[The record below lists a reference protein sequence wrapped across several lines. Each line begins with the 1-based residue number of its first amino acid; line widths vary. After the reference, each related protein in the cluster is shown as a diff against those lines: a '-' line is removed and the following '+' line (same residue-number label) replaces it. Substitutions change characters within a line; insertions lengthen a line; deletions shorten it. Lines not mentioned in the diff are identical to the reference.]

1 MASPS
6 APVHPSR
13 YLAVFLVLL
22 IGVYLLV
29 FLTGNKHAD
38 AKLGI
43 DLQGGTRV
51 TLTARTPDGSRP
63 TREALSQAQ
72 QIISARVNGLGVSG
86 SEVIVDGD
94 NLVITVPG
102 TDGNEARNLGQTA
115 RLYIRPVINAVPVD
129 SAGMQ
134 GGPQLPAP
142 RGRLPNGRA
151 PGGPVPGGQPG
162 LPAPGGQPGAPA
174 PGASGLIPHAPAPGA
189 APSPGHGPALPPGTG
204 PGEHLRQ
211 VTCRYRPAS
220 RSCRRSPGRIRTTR
234 RRPPRLRHRPPP
246 STARPTATA
255 PAPSNA
261 PAPSTA
267 AAPPEAPLLP
277 PIQPGPPDPRKDLAE
292 RIAKEREWRQ
302 STNKG
307 VQFLA
312 LQYEA
317 TRCFQE
323 DILAGND
330 DPDLPLVTCDTQHK
344 QAYLLAP
351 SIISGDQ
358 IENASSGMDQ
368 HSGGYIVDLQFRSG
382 AANTWADFTAAHIGT
397 QTAFTLDSQVV
408 SAPQIRE
415 AIPGG
420 RTQITGGDPPFTASS
435 ARELANVLKYGSLP
449 LSFESS
455 EAQTVSATLGLT
467 SLHAGLIA
475 GAIGLG
481 LVLLY
486 SLLYYR
492 ALGLLTALSLGASGA
507 MVFAILVLLGRY
519 INYTLDLA
527 GIAGLIIG
535 IGTTADSFVVFF
547 ERIKDE
553 IREGKSFRSAI
564 PRGWGR
570 ARKTILSGNAV
581 TFLAAA
587 VLYFLA
593 IGQVKGFA
601 FTLGL
606 TTALDTVVVFLVTWP
621 LLYLAG
627 NSKTLA
633 KPAYNG
639 LGAVQ
644 QVARE
649 RRAATA
655 GAYSTGRG

>member
-1 MASPS
+1 VASPS
-6 APVHPSR
+6 APVHPGR
-13 YLAVFLVLL
+13 YLAVFLAML

-29 FLTGNKHAD
+29 FLTGNKKAD
-38 AKLGI
+38 PKLGI

-63 TREALSQAQ
+63 TREALSEAQ
-72 QIISARVNGLGVSG
+72 SIISARVNGLGVSG

-102 TDGNEARNLGQTA
+102 NDGNEARNLGQTA
-115 RLYIRPVINAVPVD
+115 RLYIRPVINALPVD
-129 SAGMQ
+129 SAGTQ
-134 GGPQLPAP
+134 GGPQLPAQGGP
-142 RGRLPNGRA
+142 RGRPGA
-151 PGGPVPGGQPG
+151 PGGPAGQPDAPAPGLVPAAPTPGGGQPPQPG
-162 LPAPGGQPGAPA
+162 LPGEQPVPPGGPAVPPQPRPYPQDAPTTPSPAPTTPAPA
-174 PGASGLIPHAPAPGA
+174 SPTAERPAP
-189 APSPGHGPALPPGTG
+189 PG
-204 PGEHLRQ
+204 
-211 VTCRYRPAS
+211 
-220 RSCRRSPGRIRTTR
+220 
-234 RRPPRLRHRPPP
+234 
-246 STARPTATA
+246 
-255 PAPSNA
+255 
-261 PAPSTA
+261 
-267 AAPPEAPLLP
+267 LP

-317 TRCFQE
+317 TRCSQK

-330 DPDLPLVTCDTQHK
+330 DPNLPLVTCSKDGK
-344 QAYLLAP
+344 EAYLLAP

-358 IENASSGMDQ
+358 IENASSGMDP
-368 HSGGYIVDLQFRSG
+368 HSGSYVVDVQFRSA
-382 AANTWADFTAAHIGT
+382 AANTWADFTASHIGT
-397 QTAFTLDSQVV
+397 QTAFTLDSLVV

-435 ARELANVLKYGSLP
+435 AKELANVLKYGSLP

-467 SLHAGLIA
+467 SLRAGLIA
-475 GAIGLG
+475 GGIGLI

-492 ALGLLTALSLGASGA
+492 ALGVLTGLSLVASGA

-519 INYTLDLA
+519 IDYTLDLA

-553 IREGKSFRSAI
+553 IRDGKRFRSAI
-564 PRGWGR
+564 PRGWAR
-570 ARKTILSGNAV
+570 ARRTILSGNAV

-587 VLYFLA
+587 VLYVLA

-621 LLYLAG
+621 LVYLAG
-627 NSKTLA
+627 KSKRLA

-644 QVARE
+644 QIARE
-649 RRAATA
+649 RSSASA
-655 GAYSTGRG
+655 GAYPAGRG

>member
-6 APVHPSR
+6 APVHPGR

-29 FLTGNKHAD
+29 FLTGNKHAA

-72 QIISARVNGLGVSG
+72 SIISARVNGLGVSG

-115 RLYIRPVINAVPVD
+115 RLYIRPVINALPVD
-129 SAGMQ
+129 SAGTG
-134 GGPQLPAP
+134 GGPRPAP
-142 RGRLPNGRA
+142 RGPAGQQ
-151 PGGPVPGGQPG
+151 GQPG
-162 LPAPGGQPGAPA
+162 APQPGLQPGAPA
-174 PGASGLIPHAPAPGA
+174 PGAPQPGVQPGGGQAPQPGLPDDEPLLPGGPAVPPQPRPYPLDPPTQPSP
-189 APSPGHGPALPPGTG
+189 APSPA
-204 PGEHLRQ
+204 
-211 VTCRYRPAS
+211 PAS
-220 RSCRRSPGRIRTTR
+220 
-234 RRPPRLRHRPPP
+234 
-246 STARPTATA
+246 PTAEQ
-255 PAPSNA
+255 P
-261 PAPSTA
+261 
-267 AAPPEAPLLP
+267 APPELP
-277 PIQPGPPDPRKDLAE
+277 PIQPGPPDPRKDLAD

-330 DPDLPLVTCDTQHK
+330 DPNLPLVTCDTQHK

-368 HSGGYIVDLQFRSG
+368 HSGGYVVDLQFRSG

-449 LSFESS
+449 LSFEAS

-467 SLHAGLIA
+467 SLRAGLIA
-475 GAIGLG
+475 GGIGLI

-492 ALGLLTALSLGASGA
+492 ALGVLTAVSLAASGA

-553 IREGKSFRSAI
+553 IRDGKRFRSAI
-564 PRGWGR
+564 PRGWAR
-570 ARKTILSGNAV
+570 ARRTILSGNAV

-587 VLYFLA
+587 VLYVLA

-621 LLYLAG
+621 LVYLAG
-627 NSKTLA
+627 RSKRLA

-644 QVARE
+644 QIARE
-649 RRAATA
+649 RSAASA
-655 GAYSTGRG
+655 GAYATGRG

>member
-6 APVHPSR
+6 APVHPAR
-13 YLAVFLVLL
+13 YLSVFLVLL
-22 IGVYLLV
+22 IGVFLLV
-29 FLTGNKHAD
+29 YLTGNKRAEP
-38 AKLGI
+38 KLGI

-63 TREALSQAQ
+63 SRDALSQAQ

-86 SEVIVDGD
+86 SEVVVDGD

-115 RLYIRPVINAVPVD
+115 RLYIRPVIN
-129 SAGMQ
+129 S
-134 GGPQLPAP
+134 LPAQSGPAQP
-142 RGRLPNGRA
+142 RRLPQPP
-151 PGGPVPGGQPG
+151 PGNRQPGLPPPGGQPG
-162 LPAPGGQPGAPA
+162 EIPEAPSGESPTEPGLPVSPGGQPGESPIAPIA
-174 PGASGLIPHAPAPGA
+174 PIGPGDLSGNEP
-189 APSPGHGPALPPGTG
+189 GPAELPIP
-204 PGEHLRQ
+204 PAQ
-211 VTCRYRPAS
+211 PRPY
-220 RSCRRSPGRIRTTR
+220 PQD
-234 RRPPRLRHRPPP
+234 PPP
-246 STARPTATA
+246 SPTPPP
-255 PAPSNA
+255 PAP
-261 PAPSTA
+261 PGEG
-267 AAPPEAPLLP
+267 PPV
-277 PIQPGPPDPRKDLAE
+277 QPGPPDPRKDLAD
-292 RIAKEREWRQ
+292 RISKEKQWRQ

-307 VQFLA
+307 VQFLG
-312 LQYEA
+312 LQFQA
-317 TRCFQE
+317 TRCNQE

-330 DPDLPLVTCDTQHK
+330 DPKLPLITCDKDHK
-344 QAYLLAP
+344 AAYLLAP

-358 IENASSGMDQ
+358 IQNASSGLDQ
-368 HSGGYIVDLQFRSG
+368 RSGGYVVDLQFKSA
-382 AANTWADFTAAHIGT
+382 AANTWADFTAAHVGT

-420 RTQITGGDPPFTASS
+420 RTQITGGDPPFTADS
-435 ARELANVLKYGSLP
+435 ARQLANVLKYGSLP

-455 EAQTVSATLGLT
+455 EAETVSATLGLT
-467 SLHAGLIA
+467 SLRAGLIA
-475 GAIGLG
+475 GAIGLA
-481 LVLLY
+481 LVLVY

-492 ALGLLTALSLGASGA
+492 VLGLLTALSLVASGA

-553 IREGKSFRSAI
+553 IREGRSFRSAV

-570 ARKTILSGNAV
+570 ARKTIVSGNAV

-606 TTALDTVVVFLVTWP
+606 TTILDLVVVFLVTWP
-621 LLYLAG
+621 LVYLA
-627 NSKTLA
+627 SKSPTLG
-633 KPAYNG
+633 KPVYNG

-649 RRAATA
+649 RLAAHA
-655 GAYSTGRG
+655 GRG